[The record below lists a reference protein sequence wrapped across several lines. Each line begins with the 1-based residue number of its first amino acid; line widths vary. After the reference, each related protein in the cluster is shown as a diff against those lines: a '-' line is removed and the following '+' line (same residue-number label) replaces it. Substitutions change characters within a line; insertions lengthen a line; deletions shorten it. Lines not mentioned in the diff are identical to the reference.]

1 MISIFLFIAID
12 FIFLIVNLY
21 ISITN
26 QTETELYIYQNYLT
40 FMLSPS
46 IIVNHFVRIL
56 VFVYRLNSTSAGSRG
71 NIHGFLVPVLALL
84 AAPFFCMAQQ
94 SIIQSPDRK
103 ITVTV
108 KQNDGVPYYQVSY
121 NNKEVIK
128 PSRLGLTTSYA
139 DYSGKLKLVNASATT
154 AVNDHYELFTGKRS
168 NNTYRANK
176 KILSFLTADNKSL
189 QIVFQLSNDGLA
201 FRYIIPGNQADSI
214 TVSEELTS
222 FKFDSSARGFLQR
235 MQVAKT
241 GFESTNPAYEDNYR
255 QNIPAGTTSA
265 TGWIFPALFRQ
276 GDTWLLLTET
286 GLDGSYCAARLT
298 CNEADPT
305 YKISF
310 PDPRETISPDGLLPK
325 VVRPFY
331 SPWRVITIGSL
342 ATIVESTLGTDVATP
357 SRITTGEWIKPGKSS
372 WSWIMSKDDS
382 ITYSEQI
389 RYIDFAADMKWQYCL
404 VDANWDTKIGYE
416 NTKKLADYARSK
428 NVGLLLWYNSAGSW
442 NTVKMTPKDKM
453 LTHESR
459 MKEFALLKEM
469 GVKGV
474 KIDFFGGDGRSVIQY
489 YVDILNDASKFN
501 LLVNFHGAT
510 LPRGW
515 SRTYPHLVTT
525 EAVKGFEMITFGQG
539 DADREANHCAMLP
552 FTRNAFDP
560 MDFTPMNLYRIPTHV
575 KRKTTSAFELA
586 TSVLFLSG
594 IQHFA
599 ESPEGMTHVPA
610 DVKSF
615 LQRLPVRW
623 DDVKFIDGFPGKY
636 AVIARKAGA
645 KWYVAGINGD
655 STSRT
660 VQLDLKPFGAK
671 KALLIKDG
679 GDQLSFDISNPGP
692 TTVRS
697 VTMQGAGGFVIE
709 LE

>member
-1 MISIFLFIAID
+1 MLNHSTIA
-12 FIFLIVNLY
+12 F
-21 ISITN
+21 
-26 QTETELYIYQNYLT
+26 
-40 FMLSPS
+40 
-46 IIVNHFVRIL
+46 
-56 VFVYRLNSTSAGSRG
+56 
-71 NIHGFLVPVLALL
+71 ALL
-84 AAPFFCMAQQ
+84 AIPVFCAAQQ
-94 SIIQSPDRK
+94 NTILSPDRK

-108 KQNDGVPYYQVSY
+108 QQTDGVPYYQVSY
-121 NNKEVIK
+121 KNKQIIK

-139 DYSGKLKLVNASATT
+139 DYSGKLKLVSASATT
-154 AVNDHYELFTGKRS
+154 AVSDHYELFTGKRKD
-168 NNTYRANK
+168 NRYRANK
-176 KILSFLTADNKSL
+176 KVLSFLTADNKPL
-189 QIVFQLSNDGLA
+189 QIVFQLSNDGVA
-201 FRYIIPGNQADSI
+201 FRYIIPGNQLDSL
-214 TVSEELTS
+214 TVSRELTS
-222 FKFDSSARGFLQR
+222 FKFDSSARGFLQP

-255 QNIPAGTTSA
+255 QNIPAGTASRA
-265 TGWIFPALFRQ
+265 GWIFPALFRQ
-276 GDTWLLLTET
+276 EDTWLLLTEA
-286 GLDGSYCAARLT
+286 GMDGSYCGTRLT
-298 CNEADPT
+298 CTQGDPT
-305 YKISF
+305 YNISF
-310 PDPRETISPDGLLPK
+310 PDPRETIGPDGLLPK
-325 VVRPFY
+325 SAQPFN

-342 ATIVESTLGTDVATP
+342 ATIIESTLGTDLAAP
-357 SRITTGEWIKPGKSS
+357 SRMPAGEWIRPGKSS

-382 ITYSEQI
+382 ITYTEQL

-416 NTKKLADYARSK
+416 NTRKLADYARSK
-428 NVGLLLWYNSAGSW
+428 NVGLLLWYNSAGNW

-459 MKEFALLKEM
+459 TKEFALLKEM
-469 GVKGV
+469 GIKGV

-489 YVDILNDASKFN
+489 YTDILKDASQFN

-515 SRTYPHLVTT
+515 SRTYPNLVTT
-525 EAVKGFEMITFGQG
+525 EAVKGFEMITFGQDNA
-539 DADREANHCAMLP
+539 DAEANHCAMLP

-599 ESPEGMTHVPA
+599 ESADGMAHVPV

-655 STSRT
+655 STNRT
-660 VQLDLKPFGAK
+660 ISLDLKPFGTK
-671 KALLIKDG
+671 KVLLIKDG
-679 GDQLSFDISNPGP
+679 KDQLSFDISNPGP
-692 TTVRS
+692 SAITS
-697 VTMQGAGGFVIE
+697 VTMQSAGGFVME